1 MSNLNKSQ
9 NKIKQWY
16 LKYFDWNDDG
26 KVNWWEFLIPFSFIL
41 LTEILAE
48 IIGIVITKM
57 VL

>member
-41 LTEILAE
+41 ITEILAE
-48 IIGIVITKM
+48 IIGIVITKL

>member
-16 LKYFDWNDDG
+16 LKYFDWNNDG

-48 IIGIVITKM
+48 IIGIVIAKM

>member
-1 MSNLNKSQ
+1 MSNLNQSQ

-48 IIGIVITKM
+48 ITGIVITKL

>member
-16 LKYFDWNDDG
+16 LKYFDWNNDG

>member
-41 LTEILAE
+41 ITEILAE
-48 IIGIVITKM
+48 IIGMVITKL

>member
-9 NKIKQWY
+9 NKLKQWF

-41 LTEILAE
+41 ITEILAE
-48 IIGIVITKM
+48 IIGIVITKL

>member
-1 MSNLNKSQ
+1 MSNLNQSQ

-41 LTEILAE
+41 ITEILAE
-48 IIGIVITKM
+48 IIGLFIGK
-57 VL
+57 LFF

>member
-9 NKIKQWY
+9 NKIRQWY
-16 LKYFDWNDDG
+16 LKYFDWNEDG

-41 LTEILAE
+41 ITELIAE

>member
-1 MSNLNKSQ
+1 MSNLNQSQ

-41 LTEILAE
+41 ITEILAE
-48 IIGIVITKM
+48 IIGIVITKL
-57 VL
+57 VF

>member
-26 KVNWWEFLIPFSFIL
+26 KVNWWEFFIPFSFIL

>member
-41 LTEILAE
+41 ITEIFAE
-48 IIGIVITKM
+48 IIGIVITKL

>member
-1 MSNLNKSQ
+1 MSNLNQSQ

-48 IIGIVITKM
+48 IIGIVITKL
-57 VL
+57 VS

>member
-1 MSNLNKSQ
+1 LNKSQ

>member
-48 IIGIVITKM
+48 IIGIVITKL
-57 VL
+57 VS

>member
-1 MSNLNKSQ
+1 MSNLNQSQ

-41 LTEILAE
+41 ITEILAE
-48 IIGIVITKM
+48 IIGIVITKL